1 MFPSWRWRCKLWNQ
15 RRMLQNSTM
24 WRYFQ
29 FTNCHLLMT
38 LCTCCSF
45 FLPNLSLLLSL
56 SHKHTHTPRKHMHFF
71 QLVITQLSYF
81 CLDITS
87 YREMT
92 RTPVSSYVLLLASIA
107 ASYTPIITHNTL
119 YGDRLNTFLYLLI
132 DDKLCESRNSIY
144 CAPSP

>member
-1 MFPSWRWRCKLWNQ
+1 MKST
-15 RRMLQNSTM
+15 QNASEQH
-24 WRYFQ
+24 YVKI
-29 FTNCHLLMT
+29 L
-38 LCTCCSF
+38 SVYK
-45 FLPNLSLLLSL
+45 LSLAHDSLYMLFLLPPKSL
-56 SHKHTHTPRKHMHFF
+56 SVTFSVTQTHTHTPRKHMHFF